1 MSKFANS
8 AGGGELLS
16 NTVALGAATAILDG
30 NLSMLKN
37 LINEEFANKDPKVA
51 TMNQQAAEAGF
62 NFAQENFAENFKK
75 TLTPI
80 ENNIP
85 KMVVN
90 GNDAVALGAIAAG
103 LQFAAIYPMS
113 PISNILH
120 VLASY
125 QEKYGYVY
133 KQPEDEISAI
143 NMAIGASFAGVRSM
157 TATSGG
163 GFCLMTEA
171 YGLSGMTETPIVIVL
186 GMRPGPA
193 TGFPTWSEQG
203 DLRFVLHAHQGDFPR
218 IVLAP
223 GDAKEAFDLTMQAFN
238 LADKYQTPV
247 VLLIDKNICEDD
259 QSFPVFN
266 ISSYETSRG
275 KFSSQNLPDY
285 KRFSL
290 EDSGISMRTIP
301 GTGNFFVANSDE
313 HDEQGLSNEEAANR
327 NSQMKKRMNKLT
339 TCTKEDMKSPQL
351 FGPPDADITIVS
363 WGNNK
368 GSILQAMKQYN
379 NVNFLH
385 ITWLN
390 PFPAEA
396 IKNILTKAKHIIDVE
411 CNFSG
416 QMAGLIREKT
426 GIEITDKLLK
436 YDGRP
441 IFPEEIAEKINST
454 IK

>member
-1 MSKFANS
+1 
-8 AGGGELLS
+8 
-16 NTVALGAATAILDG
+16 
-30 NLSMLKN
+30 
-37 LINEEFANKDPKVA
+37 
-51 TMNQQAAEAGF
+51 
-62 NFAQENFAENFKK
+62 
-75 TLTPI
+75 
-80 ENNIP
+80 
-85 KMVVN
+85 
-90 GNDAVALGAIAAG
+90 
-103 LQFAAIYPMS
+103 MS